1 MLRKIIP
8 LLALTF
14 VGCREFRGESGLP
27 ADAEDQQDILFDF
40 GEEEEDFLQE
50 IQEMEEE
57 IREIRERTR
66 ERNREIEEETRE
78 IQERRRR
85 KWMIPLVLALCAISS
100 WLGWLCWSALSEQE
114 SLGNGGRFCLSLAS
128 FFSLFASIN
137 FLISLCLALSRMLEV

>member
-50 IQEMEEE
+50 IQEMQEET
-57 IREIRERTR
+57 REIRERTR
-66 ERNREIEEETRE
+66 EIEERTREIEERTRK
-78 IQERRRR
+78 ILVVD
-85 KWMIPLVLALCAISS
+85 LVLVLVVAL
-100 WLGWLCWSALSEQE
+100 SALQ
-114 SLGNGGRFCLSLAS
+114 RIF
-128 FFSLFASIN
+128 LFD
-137 FLISLCLALSRMLEV
+137 